1 MLSVCMQV
9 KNEEMFIRESLES
22 VKDIASEIIVVNN
35 GSTDETRKILE
46 EFGCIIFDS
55 PNTTLDEGRNIYIKN
70 ASCPWI
76 LVLDADERIEKI
88 NKDYLYNIL
97 EHTETNIWAFNV
109 RSFQYYGNGEW
120 ADVGLVR
127 LFRNNNKI
135 CYNSSKIHTSI
146 VPSILA
152 NNAEI
157 ADLKLYMHHV
167 DILTKDRTKFKRE
180 KYKKAIEETIENVEV
195 IGEIN
200 YLYRV
205 FYSMEFI
212 AEKDYTKASDILMEV
227 LTAEHRY
234 LNFAKTTLYRMFITS
249 NNLKSFELR
258 FFPEKIKWGNRL
270 SELYD
275 QIDFN
280 VYYQLHIK
288 NNESK
293 AKYYYR
299 KLIDLNKARPSDFLN
314 LANLVRNGK
323 LKSKYI
329 NSAIEMNSY
338 LLKEVI
344 YGVGEEPNLFKQQ
357 TCFIRNINIKELVR
371 SEKEII

>member
-35 GSTDETRKILE
+35 GSTDKTREILV
-46 EFGCIIFDS
+46 EFGCIIIDS
-55 PNTTLDEGRNIYIKN
+55 PNTTLDEGRNIYIAN
-70 ASCPWI
+70 ASYPWI

-88 NKDYLYNIL
+88 NKEYLYNIL
-97 EHTETNIWAFNV
+97 EHTGPNIWAFNV

-127 LFRNNNKI
+127 LFRNNNQI
-135 CYNSSKIHTSI
+135 SYNSSKIHTSI
-146 VPSILA
+146 VPSILE

-157 ADLKLYMHHV
+157 DDLRLYMHHV
-167 DILTKDRTKFKRE
+167 DILTKNRTKFKRE
-180 KYKKAIEETIENVEV
+180 KYKKAIEETIENIEV

-200 YLYRV
+200 YLYKV

-212 AEKDYTKASDILMEV
+212 AEKDYTKASHILKEV
-227 LTAEHRY
+227 LLADHRY
-234 LNFAKTTLYRMFITS
+234 LNFAKTTLFRLFITS
-249 NNLKSFELR
+249 NDINSFELS
-258 FFPEKIKWGNRL
+258 FLPEKIKWGSRL

-280 VYYQLHIK
+280 VYYQLFIK
-288 NNESK
+288 NNASK

-299 KLIDLNKARPSDFLN
+299 KLINLNKARPSDFLN
-314 LANLVRNGK
+314 LANLVRNIK

-357 TCFIRNINIKELVR
+357 TCFISDINIKELVR